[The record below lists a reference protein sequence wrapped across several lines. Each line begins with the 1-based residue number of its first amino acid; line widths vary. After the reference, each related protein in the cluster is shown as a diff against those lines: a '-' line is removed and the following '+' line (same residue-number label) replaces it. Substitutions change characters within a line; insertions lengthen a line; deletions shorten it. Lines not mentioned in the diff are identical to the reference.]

1 MTSCAFDLT
10 LGLFPLKSPGHSG
23 FRLSF
28 ESCAS
33 RPITIFLMRA
43 GAHPFSLLFYG
54 QEVEEAR
61 EESKTRKKENRCEG
75 QEARSEKSRAQKG
88 GESSCEESRR
98 RSEEADFETAAES
111 HV

>member
-1 MTSCAFDLT
+1 MTSCAFSLT

-23 FRLSF
+23 FRLRS

-54 QEVEEAR
+54 QEVEEVR
-61 EESKTRKKENRCEG
+61 EESKTRKKENRCE
-75 QEARSEKSRAQKG
+75 EKARSEKSRAEKG
-88 GESSCEESRR
+88 CEGSSEENHRR
-98 RSEEADFETAAES
+98 REETYFEGAAEAD
-111 HV
+111 V